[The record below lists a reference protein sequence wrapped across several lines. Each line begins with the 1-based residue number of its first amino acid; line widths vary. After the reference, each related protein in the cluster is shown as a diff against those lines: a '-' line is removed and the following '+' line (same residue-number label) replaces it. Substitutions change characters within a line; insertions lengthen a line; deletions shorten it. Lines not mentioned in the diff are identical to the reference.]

1 MISRREWLEGA
12 AAGSLLLSPL
22 GRCLAAQAV
31 RASEPPPPKRFVF
44 VLFENGLWEHQVQ
57 PEGVGL
63 GGEKVREIPLGP
75 LALPKKVIDPF
86 TPFKDRMIL
95 LQGLRGN
102 HLNPNHGSGYG
113 ALSGLPQAVADK
125 KRVRAESIDAAL
137 ARAFPSLFP
146 IVALGIHGGAPETS
160 TAYGVSAWG
169 RGKPIPI
176 QCRPEL
182 AYESLFGT
190 VGTNQNDFL
199 ARKNLLD
206 FVSGDLQHLRTG
218 LGSSGREQLDYHLE
232 ALESLSRRSAE
243 LGAMK
248 DAGKLAQH
256 APKAPLPPPQL
267 MPDVIRAQFDIATAA
282 LTAGLTNVITISSG
296 LGGLSPSYKGFS
308 NMGQHS
314 AGHGNPDPDL
324 GVSGREI
331 YRRAHHFMAERTA
344 DLMKKLQSIPEC
356 GGTMLDNTL
365 IVFMSDSANRQHS
378 DGFSWPVVLLG
389 SLGGRLKTGRLV
401 NYPMQ
406 AKKVEDE
413 YGSREMGSGIPTNP
427 TLNRLYCTLLHA
439 AGTPREHFNLSVPGL
454 DQTGP
459 LTELLT

>member
-1 MISRREWLEGA
+1 MISRRKLLEGA

-31 RASEPPPPKRFVF
+31 GASESPPVRRFVF

-57 PEGVGL
+57 PEGIAL
-63 GGEKVREIPLGP
+63 GGDKVREIPLGP
-75 LALPKKVIDPF
+75 LELPKKVIDPF
-86 TPFKDRMIL
+86 TPYKDRMIL

-146 IVALGIHGGAPETS
+146 IVVLGIHGGAPETS
-160 TAYGVSAWG
+160 TAYGISAWG

-182 AYESLFGT
+182 AYESLFGS

-199 ARKNLLD
+199 SRKNLLD
-206 FVSGDLQHLRTG
+206 FVTGDLRHLQSG
-218 LGSSGREQLDYHLE
+218 LGTSGREQLAYHLE

-243 LGAMK
+243 LATMK
-248 DAGKLAQH
+248 DAGKLAKH
-256 APKAPLPPPQL
+256 APKVPSPPPQL
-267 MPDVIRAQFDIATAA
+267 MPDVITAQFDIAGAA
-282 LTAGLTNVITISSG
+282 LAAGLTNVVTITSG

-314 AGHGNPDPDL
+314 AGHGNPDPEL
-324 GVSGREI
+324 GVRGSEI
-331 YRRAHHFMAERTA
+331 YRRAHRFMALRTA
-344 DLMKKLQSIPEC
+344 DLMKMLQGIPEC

-389 SLGGRLKTGRLV
+389 KLGGRLKTGRLV

-406 AKKVEDE
+406 AKTVEDE
-413 YGSREMGSGIPTNP
+413 YGAREMGNGLPTNP

-439 AGTPREHFNLSVPGL
+439 AGAPRDHFNLSVPGL
-454 DQTGP
+454 DQPGP
-459 LTELLT
+459 LPELLS